1 MLNISSPV
9 SKINITS
16 CSDHSSPATIVFII
30 ANTYFLLII
39 HLPMYRPTYLT
50 TNLSTIYILSK
61 YLYIFYQPTYL
72 RSIQHLINK
81 QNLWLLHTIVVC
93 CCELLNIKALL
104 LRNKGAL
111 TNLQGKP
118 NISKEAN
125 KTKLFYSKGLGRNPL
140 SLIKELA
147 CPSSPVPKTVV
158 LTKPFKLCCVKNRY
172 SRY

>member
-1 MLNISSPV
+1 
-9 SKINITS
+9 
-16 CSDHSSPATIVFII
+16 
-30 ANTYFLLII
+30 
-39 HLPMYRPTYLT
+39 MYRPTYLT

-147 CPSSPVPKTVV
+147 CPSSPVPKINIIVWQNRSNCVALRIVIVV
-158 LTKPFKLCCVKNRY
+158 I
-172 SRY
+172 

>member
-1 MLNISSPV
+1 MQNCFNKTILAYYYICIKYNYLLLNY
-9 SKINITS
+9 
-16 CSDHSSPATIVFII
+16 CYFI
-30 ANTYFLLII
+30 LII
-39 HLPMYRPTYLT
+39 HLPMYHPTYLT

-61 YLYIFYQPTYL
+61 YLSSINLPIYDLSI
-72 RSIQHLINK
+72 SIQHLINK

-147 CPSSPVPKTVV
+147 CPC
-158 LTKPFKLCCVKNRY
+158 LTYLHLYQK
-172 SRY
+172 